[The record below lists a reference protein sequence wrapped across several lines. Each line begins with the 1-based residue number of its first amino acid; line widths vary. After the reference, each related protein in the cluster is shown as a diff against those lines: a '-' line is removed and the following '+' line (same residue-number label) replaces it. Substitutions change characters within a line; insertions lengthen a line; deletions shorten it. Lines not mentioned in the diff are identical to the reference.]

1 MRSLGFLFLALAGTL
16 AFAHAGAAQAPLGP
30 APAPAGNPTTPARAV
45 LGKILFYEEQLSDNG
60 RVACATCHLP
70 EFGGGDPRRRRSPG
84 DDGVLFTSDDTW
96 GSPGLERIDATGLP
110 RADARFGYDE
120 QVTDRASPSVAM
132 AAWFAELLWDG
143 SRDGTLRDPETNA
156 VVLPTGAALENQS
169 LHPLRSDVEMAREGR
184 TWAQIR
190 QRVATLRPLALA
202 TNLPPDVQQA
212 LAANPGYPGLFA
224 AAFGD
229 PAVTMPRIA
238 MALAAYQRSA
248 VPDQTPWDLHAAGVP
263 NALTAQQLQGLQIYQ
278 GDARC
283 DVCHPLGL
291 FTDGSFRAL
300 GLVPVAQDPGRGAV
314 TGNPADFGRFKTP
327 SVRNA
332 ALKTTFL
339 HNGRFTTMGQVV
351 NFYVNGGGT
360 FTPRDSELQPLGL
373 DQQEIV
379 ALLDFLENGLV
390 DPRARLRLPPFD
402 RPTLFAETNPRGANL
417 FGAATPGGGASP
429 VLLGSSVPWLGN
441 PEWALGVH
449 AGPPAGV
456 GLMLLSVLPAPPG
469 ILVQG
474 VQLHVDPATLL
485 FAVPV
490 SLDATGRG
498 GLVLPVPLLT
508 AFTGLPL
515 AAQALLTPTNGP
527 LAWSGTRGATFAL
540 R

>member
-1 MRSLGFLFLALAGTL
+1 MRSLRRLALALGQLFLCST
-16 AFAHAGAAQAPLGP
+16 AIAQSPLGP
-30 APAPAGNPTTPARAV
+30 APAPAGNPTTPAKAV
-45 LGKILFYEEQLSDNG
+45 LGKILFFEEQLSDNG

-70 EFGGGDPRRRRSPG
+70 EFGGGDSRRRRNPG
-84 DDGVLFTSDDTW
+84 DDGIPFNADDTF
-96 GSPGLERIDATGLP
+96 GSPGIERLDASGLP
-110 RADARFGYDE
+110 RPDARFGFDE

-132 AAWFAELLWDG
+132 AAWFNELLWDG
-143 SRDGTLRDPETNA
+143 SRDGTLRDPETNV
-156 VVLPTGAALENQS
+156 VVLPNGAALENQS

-184 TWAQIR
+184 SWAQIR

-202 TNLPPDVQQA
+202 SNLPPDVQQA
-212 LAANPGYPGLFA
+212 LATSPDYPSLFA

-229 PAVTMPRIA
+229 ANVTMPRIA
-238 MALAAYQRSA
+238 MALGAYQRSA

-263 NALTAQQLQGLQIYQ
+263 NALTPQQLQGLQIYQ

-283 DVCHPLGL
+283 DQCHPLGL

-300 GLVPVAQDPGRGAV
+300 GLVPVTQDPGRGGV
-314 TGNPADFGRFKTP
+314 TGNPQDLGSFKTP

-339 HNGRFTTMGQVV
+339 HTGRFTTMAQVV
-351 NFYVNGGGT
+351 NFYNNGGGT
-360 FTPRDSELQPLGL
+360 FTPRDSLLQPLDL

-402 RPTLFAETNPRGANL
+402 RPTLFAESNPRGANL
-417 FGAATPGGGASP
+417 FGAATPGGGFTP
-429 VLLGSSVPWLGN
+429 NLLANSVPWLGN

-456 GLMLLSVLPAPPG
+456 GMMLLSVLPAPPG
-469 ILVQG
+469 IVASNVLI
-474 VQLHVDPATLL
+474 HVDPATLL

-498 GLVLPVPLLT
+498 GLVLPVPVLP
-508 AFTGLPL
+508 AFAGLPL

-527 LAWSGTRGATFAL
+527 PAWSGTRGATFAL